1 MQETGPGCDG
11 SIETTGI
18 DEEDITIIVDTHNKY
33 VF

>member
-1 MQETGPGCDG
+1 MQETGPGCG
-11 SIETTGI
+11 GPIETTGI